1 MGPMAPWPKDQE
13 FGICSRSAATALR
26 SGPRRRDARNRR
38 GGSCRQQHSHLNL
51 ICSGTPRGLP
61 PGRLVWVAPEAAQS
75 THKGSRDTRVLKAS
89 GGSLMG
95 EPSRGKIQ

>member
-13 FGICSRSAATALR
+13 FCICRRSEATALR
-26 SGPRRRDARNRR
+26 GGTRRRDAGNRR
-38 GGSCRQQHSHLNL
+38 GGSCRQKHNHLNL
-51 ICSGTPRGLP
+51 ICSSAPGSLP
-61 PGRLVWVAPEAAQS
+61 PGCLVWVAPKATQF
-75 THKGSRDTRVLKAS
+75 THRGSRDTRALNAS